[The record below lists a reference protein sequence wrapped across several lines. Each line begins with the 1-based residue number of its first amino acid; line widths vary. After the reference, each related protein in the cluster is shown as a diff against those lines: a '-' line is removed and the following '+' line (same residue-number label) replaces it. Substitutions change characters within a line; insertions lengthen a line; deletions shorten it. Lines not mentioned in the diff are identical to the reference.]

1 MERGLTA
8 GKNMRSLLMG
18 LLLLAAGTLSLFY
31 WGNKKQVW
39 FCDEIYTYESA
50 NGFEQDW
57 PAAYVDQWMTGDDVE
72 AFFAADWD
80 RLSLNDITVRLYN
93 DHVPLYFWLFRMVS
107 FYFFKGSGTIWI
119 GLFMNLFFYLL
130 FLALGYWL
138 FLRLTRSPLA
148 AGGVIF
154 LFCVANRLMIEQFTV
169 LRMYMML
176 LLAQLLFLLGGF
188 WMLRGAEKNKVSLG
202 AFFYLF
208 SVSVFGFLTHYDYW
222 VFYAAGACC
231 FCLWLLILAL
241 RRKGRRFWASWE
253 FRYTVMWVVNFG
265 ISLLVTIGVFPYCR
279 WNLNRGKGQTAL
291 RSLFVFTPEK
301 GRQIAWGYE
310 RLSASLF
317 GEAVPAAVGLLL
329 IFGCIAGGMV
339 LLYRKKECKRLAGL
353 CLTVLT
359 AQLYQI
365 AVCFTMPDVW
375 EERYLWGAFTIMQ
388 LCAAWGGVLLLQ
400 GLFAQFAKAGE
411 RRFRAAGQ
419 WAAGLILCAGIF
431 AMQIAVI
438 DGGNGV
444 AYLFH
449 PEKDVALL
457 QEHAGVPWVVYGP
470 TVGVYSYYD
479 WLMPERILFLT
490 EDDTPEDGAAVRE
503 LGEESFVL
511 YIYADY
517 LPKALE
523 FFGQELGRDLEARY
537 LTKSTNLTVYLIE

>member
-1 MERGLTA
+1 MEKGSMA
-8 GKNMRSLLMG
+8 GKKIRSLLMG

-31 WGNKKQVW
+31 WGNRKQVW
-39 FCDEIYTYESA
+39 FCDEIYTYESS

-57 PAAYVDQWMTGDDVE
+57 PAVYVDQWMTGEDVE

-107 FYFFKGSGTIWI
+107 FFFFKGSGTIWI
-119 GLFMNLFFYLL
+119 GLVMNLVFYLI

-138 FLRLTRSPLA
+138 FLRLTRSPLL
-148 AGGVIF
+148 AGGVLF

-176 LLAQLLFLLGGF
+176 LLAQMLFLLGGF
-188 WMLRGAEKNKVSLG
+188 WMLREAEKSRLSFG
-202 AFFYLF
+202 AVFYLF
-208 SVSVFGFLTHYDYW
+208 AVSVFGFLTHYDYW

-231 FCLWLLILAL
+231 FCLWLLVLAV
-241 RRKGRRFWASWE
+241 RRRGKRFWTAWE
-253 FRYTVMWVVNFG
+253 FRYAAIWVGNFVL
-265 ISLLVTIGVFPYCR
+265 SLLATIWMFPYCQ
-279 WNLNRGKGQTAL
+279 WNLNKGKGQTAL
-291 RSLFVFTPEK
+291 KSLFVFTAEK
-301 GRQIAWGYE
+301 GRQIVWGYE

-317 GEAVPAAVGLLL
+317 GEAVPAAAGLVL
-329 IFGCIAGGMV
+329 IFGCIGGGMV
-339 LLYRKKECKRLAGL
+339 LLYQKKEYKKLAGL
-353 CLTVLT
+353 CLAVLT
-359 AQLYQI
+359 AQLYQL

-388 LCAAWGGVLLLQ
+388 LCAAWGGVLIVQ
-400 GLFAQFAKAGE
+400 AVFAGLAKAGKK
-411 RRFRAAGQ
+411 RLWTAGS
-419 WAAGLILCAGIF
+419 WAAGLILGGGIL
-431 AMQIAVI
+431 AMQIGVI
-438 DGGNGV
+438 DGGNGI

-457 QEHAGVPWVVYGP
+457 QEHAEAPWIVYGP

-479 WLMPERILFLT
+479 WLIPHRICFLT
-490 EDDTPEDGAAVRE
+490 QDRTPEDAEAVRE

-511 YIYADY
+511 YTYADY
-517 LPKALE
+517 LSEAMD
-523 FFGQELGRDLEARY
+523 FFETELGRELEARY